1 MTFVR
6 YVAIQV
12 ISYVID
18 MGMFL
23 LLLKTELAGP
33 IVSNMIA
40 KLLAGFFAFVL
51 HRSFT
56 FRVEND
62 LTIRHQAMR
71 YFLLLAINIP
81 FASALLAVVLLIITE
96 PVIAKLIADVVSV
109 VLTYA
114 ISKHFIFSGKQKDI
128 NKKTAAGDHF

>member
-12 ISYVID
+12 IAYAID

-23 LLLKTELAGP
+23 LLLKTELAGT
-33 IVSNMIA
+33 IVSNVFA
-40 KLLAGFFAFVL
+40 KLVAGIFAFVL
-51 HRSFT
+51 HRNFT
-56 FRVEND
+56 FRAENNQ
-62 LTIRHQAMR
+62 TIRHQAIR
-71 YFLLLAINIP
+71 YFLLLSLNVP

-109 VLTYA
+109 ALTYA
-114 ISKHFIFSGKQKDI
+114 LSKHFIFSGKQKDI
-128 NKKTAAGDHF
+128 NKNTAAGGHF